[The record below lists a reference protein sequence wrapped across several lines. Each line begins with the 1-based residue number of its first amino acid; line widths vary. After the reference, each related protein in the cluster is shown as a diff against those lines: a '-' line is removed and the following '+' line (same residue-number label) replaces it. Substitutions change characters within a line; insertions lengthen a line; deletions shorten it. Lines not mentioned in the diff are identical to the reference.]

1 VPGAR
6 LYGYAEERRRETHEW
21 TGMQPGTAC
30 HGLSA
35 LKHAESRCIPE
46 APVGP
51 RVHEEPYSGEKE
63 RMVMVRVIDQQ
74 LDKALRLLKRKLA
87 RDGTWRELKARAFYE
102 KPSVKKRRR
111 QRAVRRRLL
120 KLEKTSVA

>member
-1 VPGAR
+1 MP
-6 LYGYAEERRRETHEW
+6 
-21 TGMQPGTAC
+21 PGTAC
-30 HGLSA
+30 HDPSA
-35 LKHAESRCIPE
+35 LKHAESRCTPD

-51 RVHEEPYSGEKE
+51 RVDEEPYGGEKE

>member
-1 VPGAR
+1 MRPRGAARPGVDQAFD
-6 LYGYAEERRRETHEW
+6 
-21 TGMQPGTAC
+21 
-30 HGLSA
+30 
-35 LKHAESRCIPE
+35 
-46 APVGP
+46 
-51 RVHEEPYSGEKE
+51 EEPLRAGRK
-63 RMVMVRVIDQQ
+63 RGVVMVRVIDQQ

-120 KLEKTSVA
+120 KLEKMSAE

>member
-1 VPGAR
+1 MPRWGPGFD
-6 LYGYAEERRRETHEW
+6 
-21 TGMQPGTAC
+21 
-30 HGLSA
+30 
-35 LKHAESRCIPE
+35 
-46 APVGP
+46 
-51 RVHEEPYSGEKE
+51 EEPYGGEKE

-120 KLEKTSVA
+120 KLERTSVA

>member
-1 VPGAR
+1 MDTV
-6 LYGYAEERRRETHEW
+6 
-21 TGMQPGTAC
+21 
-30 HGLSA
+30 
-35 LKHAESRCIPE
+35 

-51 RVHEEPYSGEKE
+51 RGDEEPDDGEKE
-63 RMVMVRVIDQQ
+63 RIPMVRVIDQQ

>member
-1 VPGAR
+1 MPA
-6 LYGYAEERRRETHEW
+6 
-21 TGMQPGTAC
+21 GTAC
-30 HGLSA
+30 HHLSA
-35 LKHAESRCIPE
+35 LQHAESRCTPD

-51 RVHEEPYSGEKE
+51 RVDKVPYGGEKE

>member
-1 VPGAR
+1 M
-6 LYGYAEERRRETHEW
+6 
-21 TGMQPGTAC
+21 GMLPGTAC
-30 HGLSA
+30 HDLSA
-35 LKHAESRCIPE
+35 LKHPESRWITD
-46 APVGP
+46 APVGS
-51 RVHEEPYSGEKE
+51 RVDEEPYGGEKE
-63 RMVMVRVIDQQ
+63 RTVMVRVIDQQ

>member
-1 VPGAR
+1 MPRQG
-6 LYGYAEERRRETHEW
+6 
-21 TGMQPGTAC
+21 
-30 HGLSA
+30 
-35 LKHAESRCIPE
+35 
-46 APVGP
+46 PV
-51 RVHEEPYSGEKE
+51 VDEEPYSGEKE
-63 RMVMVRVIDQQ
+63 RTMMVRVIDQQ

>member
-1 VPGAR
+1 MHPEPR
-6 LYGYAEERRRETHEW
+6 WITHAPE
-21 TGMQPGTAC
+21 G
-30 HGLSA
+30 
-35 LKHAESRCIPE
+35 SR
-46 APVGP
+46 VD
-51 RVHEEPYSGEKE
+51 EEPCDGEKE

>member
-1 VPGAR
+1 VRPATDPALDQKPG
-6 LYGYAEERRRETHEW
+6 GGETK
-21 TGMQPGTAC
+21 G
-30 HGLSA
+30 
-35 LKHAESRCIPE
+35 
-46 APVGP
+46 VG
-51 RVHEEPYSGEKE
+51 
-63 RMVMVRVIDQQ
+63 MVRVIDQQ

-120 KLEKTSVA
+120 KLEKLSVG

>member
-1 VPGAR
+1 MLAGAVR
-6 LYGYAEERRRETHEW
+6 QDPRSHEAPMRSGG
-21 TGMQPGTAC
+21 TVCPGTDPAFD
-30 HGLSA
+30 
-35 LKHAESRCIPE
+35 
-46 APVGP
+46 
-51 RVHEEPYSGEKE
+51 EEPYDGEKE
-63 RMVMVRVIDQQ
+63 RTVMVRVIDQQ

>member
-1 VPGAR
+1 MPPTPREDARSSGGPPGGLR
-6 LYGYAEERRRETHEW
+6 TSRGTVC
-21 TGMQPGTAC
+21 PGRDPAFD
-30 HGLSA
+30 
-35 LKHAESRCIPE
+35 
-46 APVGP
+46 
-51 RVHEEPYSGEKE
+51 EEPYGGEKE
-63 RMVMVRVIDQQ
+63 GVVMVRVIDQQ

-120 KLEKTSVA
+120 KLEKASVA

>member
-1 VPGAR
+1 MHPEPRWITHAPG
-6 LYGYAEERRRETHEW
+6 G
-21 TGMQPGTAC
+21 
-30 HGLSA
+30 
-35 LKHAESRCIPE
+35 SR
-46 APVGP
+46 VD
-51 RVHEEPYSGEKE
+51 EEPCDGEKE